1 MQNNL
6 SSGNLTADKRADYA
20 RMLGE
25 AGDFQAAAEL
35 MQQALELAPDWAAG
49 WFQAGGYF
57 EKAGDV
63 GAAAAA
69 FGTVLALEPDDK
81 YGAGLKRAR
90 LRGEH
95 LKTPQS
101 AYVEALFDDYA
112 ERFDEALL
120 DRLDYRVP
128 ELIAKSLVRYAPGR
142 RFSHAIDLGCGTG
155 LMAQA
160 LNGKAARM
168 TGIDLSSAMLEKAAA
183 KGLYADLRKADLID
197 GLRSSD
203 PADLVLAADVFM
215 YLGALEGVTEAVGA
229 KLVPGGLFAF
239 SIELYTGAGDC
250 CLQES
255 LRHAHSRAY
264 VERLVAMSGMKTV
277 DTLEASIRRDGAAT
291 IIGLMVLAQKPDA
304 SGNADG

>member
-35 MQQALELAPDWAAG
+35 MQQALELVPNWTAG

-57 EKAGDV
+57 EKAGDRTM
-63 GAAAAA
+63 AAAA

-95 LKTPQS
+95 LKTPQP

-112 ERFDEALL
+112 ERFDAALL

-128 ELIAKSLVRYAPGR
+128 ELIAKSLARYAPGR
-142 RFSHAIDLGCGTG
+142 RFVHGIDLGCGTG
-155 LMAQA
+155 LMGQA
-160 LNGKAARM
+160 LNGKAERM
-168 TGIDLSSAMLEKAAA
+168 TGIDLSSAMLQKAAA
-183 KGLYADLRKADLID
+183 KGLYAELKKADLID
-197 GLRSSD
+197 GLRFSD

-215 YLGALEGVTEAVGA
+215 YLGALEGVTEAVGDR
-229 KLVPGGLFAF
+229 LVPGGLFAF
-239 SIELYTGAGDC
+239 SIELHSGAGDC

-255 LRHAHSRAY
+255 LRHAHSRPY
-264 VERLVAMSGMKTV
+264 VERLVAACGMRTV
-277 DTLEASIRRDGAAT
+277 NTEEAGIRRDGNAMIT
-291 IIGLMVLAQKPDA
+291 GLVVLAEKLRAD
-304 SGNADG
+304 GNADG